1 MADMSNLKYRVLIVD
16 NSSDTKQSLEDFL
29 DDGEFMF
36 EQEFSADKGYKRIQK
51 QHYDLIVTE
60 IQLGEEQ
67 MTGLEMLQKVREG
80 NSTVPFVILT
90 DQSSVENSVMAINY
104 GVAGYLVKP
113 LVPSEVSET
122 IRRAIRYHKGR
133 FLKSELENYNMENAF
148 HAVIASEERSIL
160 KLLDTVDNLIE
171 LVYPNDT
178 GGFSDLKMA
187 IYESLSNAVE
197 HGNSNQPDK
206 NIFFKLN
213 LRMDRIT
220 VHIKDE
226 GTGFNAHKMLNQ
238 RDTLK
243 GLNRGL
249 NLIYHLMDEISFN
262 TMGNE
267 INLLK
272 IL

>member
-1 MADMSNLKYRVLIVD
+1 MSNLKYRILIID

-36 EQEFSADKGYKRIQK
+36 EQEFSIDKGYKKIQK
-51 QHYDLIVTE
+51 QHYDLIITE
-60 IQLGEEQ
+60 IQLGENQ
-67 MTGLEMLQKVREG
+67 MTGLEMLQKVRES

-90 DQSSVENSVMAINY
+90 DQSSVEISVKAINY

-122 IRRAIRYHKGR
+122 IKRAIRHHKGR
-133 FLKSELENYNMENAF
+133 FLKGELENYRMENIF
-148 HAVIASEERSIL
+148 SAVIASEERSIL

-187 IYESLSNAVE
+187 IYEGLSNAVE
-197 HGNSNQPDK
+197 HGNSNQSDK

-220 VHIKDE
+220 VHIRDE
-226 GTGFNAHKMLNQ
+226 GEGFNSHEIGRQ
-238 RDTLK
+238 RRGMK
-243 GLNRGL
+243 ELNRGL
-249 NLIYHLMDEISFN
+249 DLIHHLMDEVSFN
-262 TMGNE
+262 TKGNE

-272 IL
+272 IF

>member
-1 MADMSNLKYRVLIVD
+1 MADMSNLKYRILIID

-36 EQEFSADKGYKRIQK
+36 EQEFSIEKGYKRIQK
-51 QHYDLIVTE
+51 QHYDLIVSE
-60 IQLGEEQ
+60 IQFEENQ
-67 MTGLEMLQKVREG
+67 MTGLEMLQKVRES

-90 DQSSVENSVMAINY
+90 DQSSVEISVKAINY

-113 LVPSEVSET
+113 LVPSEASET
-122 IRRAIRYHKGR
+122 IRRAIRHHKGR
-133 FLKSELENYNMENAF
+133 FLKSELENYRMENAF
-148 HAVIASEERSIL
+148 DAVIVSEERSIL

-197 HGNSNQPDK
+197 HGNDNQPDK
-206 NIFFKLN
+206 NVFFKLN

-220 VHIKDE
+220 VHIRDE
-226 GTGFNAHKMLNQ
+226 GDGF
-238 RDTLK
+238 DTYQMMNDKEAFK

-249 NLIYHLMDEISFN
+249 NLICHLMDEVSFN
-262 TMGNE
+262 TKGNE

>member
-1 MADMSNLKYRVLIVD
+1 SNLKYRVLIID
-16 NSSDTKQSLEDFL
+16 NSSDTKQSLENFM
-29 DDGEFMF
+29 DDDEFIF
-36 EQEFSADKGYKRIQK
+36 EQEFSTDKGYKRIQK
-51 QHYDLIVTE
+51 QHYDLIISE
-60 IQLGEEQ
+60 IQLGENQ

-90 DQSSVENSVMAINY
+90 DQSSVENSVKAINY

-122 IRRAIRYHKGR
+122 IKRAIRHHKGR
-133 FLKSELENYNMENAF
+133 FLKSELENYKMENAF
-148 HAVIASEERSIL
+148 NAVIASEERSIL

-197 HGNSNQPDK
+197 HGNCDQPDK

-220 VHIKDE
+220 VHIRDE
-226 GTGFNAHKMLNQ
+226 GEGFNSSSIMNQ
-238 RDTLK
+238 RETIT

-262 TMGNE
+262 TKGNE

>member
-1 MADMSNLKYRVLIVD
+1 MAEMSNLKYRILIID

-29 DDGEFMF
+29 DSGEFMF
-36 EQEFSADKGYKRIQK
+36 EQEFSIDKGYKKIQK
-51 QHYDLIVTE
+51 QHYDLIITE
-60 IQLGEEQ
+60 IQLGENQ
-67 MTGLEMLQKVREG
+67 MTGLELMQKVRES

-90 DQSSVENSVMAINY
+90 DQSSVEISIKAINY

-122 IRRAIRYHKGR
+122 LRRAIRHHKGR
-133 FLKSELENYNMENAF
+133 FLKGDLENYRVENAF
-148 HAVIASEERSIL
+148 NAVIASEERSII

-171 LVYPNDT
+171 LVYPNDI

-197 HGNSNQPDK
+197 HGNDNKPDK
-206 NIFFKLN
+206 NIFFKLI

-220 VHIKDE
+220 VHIRDE
-226 GTGFNAHKMLNQ
+226 GEGFNSNKRMTE
-238 RDTLK
+238 RDAFQ

-249 NLIYHLMDEISFN
+249 NLICHLMDEVTFN
-262 TMGNE
+262 TNGNE

-272 IL
+272 LL

>member
-1 MADMSNLKYRVLIVD
+1 MADMSNLKYRILIID

-36 EQEFSADKGYKRIQK
+36 EQEFSIDKGYKKIQK
-51 QHYDLIVTE
+51 QHYDLIISE
-60 IQLGEEQ
+60 IQFGDNQ
-67 MTGLEMLQKVREG
+67 MTGLEMLQRVRES

-90 DQSSVENSVMAINY
+90 DHSSVEISVKAINY

-113 LVPSEVSET
+113 LVPSEASDT
-122 IRRAIRYHKGR
+122 IKRAIRHHKGR
-133 FLKSELENYNMENAF
+133 FLKSELENYRMENAF
-148 HAVIASEERSIL
+148 NAVIVSEERSIL

-178 GGFSDLKMA
+178 GGFSELKMA

-197 HGNSNQPDK
+197 HGNNNQPDK
-206 NIFFKLN
+206 NIFFKLI

-220 VHIKDE
+220 VHIRDE
-226 GTGFNAHKMLNQ
+226 GDGFNTHQMMTEKSAF
-238 RDTLK
+238 K

-249 NLIYHLMDEISFN
+249 NMICHLMDEVSFN
-262 TMGNE
+262 TKGNE